1 MLGRE
6 GIPLNL
12 CSWLGIWPMPSC
24 HLSGQRREKVFHNG
38 SVKSEEHSAETE
50 QHVVPECDQTNK
62 VSRSSLFI
70 SLQREAMNLRYC
82 CRVVDYVTA
91 Q

>member
-1 MLGRE
+1 MQEGG

-12 CSWLGIWPMPSC
+12 CSWFGMRPIPSC
-24 HLSGQRREKVFHNG
+24 HLGREKVSHKG
-38 SVKSEEHSAETE
+38 SLKGEEHSAETK
-50 QHVVPECDQTNK
+50 QHVVAESDQTNK

-70 SLQREAMNLRYC
+70 SHQREAMNLRYC
-82 CRVVDYVTA
+82 CRVLDYVTA